1 MHVQIRL
8 ANLSFLRMQDADSEG
23 SDSEAE
29 YISTTCLPH
38 QPVPAGIAHSMP
50 SGASRG
56 PPPGFERPA
65 PQVQLTPLSCFNSD
79 KVFFPMS
86 GSMQCIA
93 HRMLTACV
101 TFIPSGTG
109 LKRIL
114 WCSRWRLRRRRTHQ
128 PARPA
133 SHRRRAPTPAGP
145 SEQLAALPR
154 ASSVQH
160 RRWDPRHCPAY

>member
-38 QPVPAGIAHSMP
+38 QPVPTGIAHSMP

-65 PQVQLTPLSCFNSD
+65 PQVQLTPLSCSM
-79 KVFFPMS
+79 KTESS
-86 GSMQCIA
+86 GLYLEVCSALHIA
-93 HRMLTACV
+93 C
-101 TFIPSGTG
+101 
-109 LKRIL
+109 
-114 WCSRWRLRRRRTHQ
+114 
-128 PARPA
+128 
-133 SHRRRAPTPAGP
+133 
-145 SEQLAALPR
+145 
-154 ASSVQH
+154 
-160 RRWDPRHCPAY
+160 